1 MPDEITVTKWIAALR
16 QGDEASAKKL
26 WNLYFQRLMNFAKS
40 RMGAVTTA
48 IYDEEDAAISTF
60 RVLCENLKAGKY
72 PDIAD
77 GDEFWRLMLTVAA
90 RKISRRL
97 EYESAAKRNAGSAQ
111 LERIDVS
118 LAVTKDASQ
127 VAVEYEELL
136 SKLNDP
142 NLERV
147 AVLKLDGYTNEE
159 IATAINRTRRTV
171 QRMLD
176 LIRDLWREELDN
188 LD

>member
-1 MPDEITVTKWIAALR
+1 MTNEITVTKWIAALR

-26 WNLYFQRLMNFAKS
+26 WNHYFQRLMNFARS

-48 IYDEEDAAISTF
+48 VYDEEDAAISTF

-77 GDEFWRLMLTVAA
+77 GDEFWRLMLTVAV
-90 RKISRRL
+90 RKISRRI
-97 EYESAAKRNAGSAQ
+97 EYESAAKRNGGSVQ
-111 LERIDVS
+111 LERIDES
-118 LAVTKDASQ
+118 LAITKDSSQ

-147 AVLKLDGYTNEE
+147 AILKLDGYTNEE
-159 IATAINRTRRTV
+159 IATTINRTRRTV

-176 LIRDLWREELDN
+176 LIRDLWREELDYLN
-188 LD
+188 

>member
-1 MPDEITVTKWIAALR
+1 MPNEITVTKWIAALR
-16 QGDEASAKKL
+16 QGDDASAKEL
-26 WNLYFQRLMNFAKS
+26 WHRYFQRLMNFARS
-40 RMGAVTTA
+40 RMGAISKAV
-48 IYDEEDAAISTF
+48 YDEEDAAISTF
-60 RVLCENLKAGKY
+60 RVLCENLKTGKY

-77 GDEFWRLMLTVAA
+77 GDEFWRLMLTVAV
-90 RKISRRL
+90 RKISRRV
-97 EYESAAKRNAGSAQ
+97 EYESAAKRCDSSANRVD
-111 LERIDVS
+111 ES
-118 LAVTKDASQ
+118 LALAKESNQ
-127 VAVEYEELL
+127 VAIEYQELL

-176 LIRDLWREELDN
+176 LIRDLWREELVESRV
-188 LD
+188 

>member
-26 WNLYFQRLMNFAKS
+26 WNHYFQRLMNFARS
-40 RMGAVTTA
+40 RMGAITTA
-48 IYDEEDAAISTF
+48 VYDEEDAAISTF

-97 EYESAAKRNAGSAQ
+97 EYESAAKRNGGSSQ
-111 LERIDVS
+111 LERIDLS
-118 LAVTKDASQ
+118 LAITKDSSQ

-159 IATAINRTRRTV
+159 IATAIKPTRRTA